1 MRSLIPFEGGVFYAL
16 GQGYATLFADT
27 PPSEFELGNKFA
39 MPSMLDMWELK
50 RGGEHVGFYLY
61 SAFSVINGYGYLATF
76 MEAKRGKAKECE
88 LQIRHPHVM
97 VYSFPG
103 CGALAVTT
111 KVSERMLSILLE
123 Q

>member
-1 MRSLIPFEGGVFYAL
+1 MKSLIPFEAGVFYEL
-16 GQGYATLFADT
+16 GQGYATVFADT
-27 PPSEFELGNKFA
+27 PPATFELGNKFQIN
-39 MPSMLDMWELK
+39 SMFELWELK
-50 RGGEHVGFYLY
+50 TGEVHVGFYLY
-61 SAFSVINGYGYLATF
+61 SGFTTTNGYGYLATF
-76 MEAKRGKAKECE
+76 MEAKRGKAATSE
-88 LQIRHPHVM
+88 LLVRHPHLM